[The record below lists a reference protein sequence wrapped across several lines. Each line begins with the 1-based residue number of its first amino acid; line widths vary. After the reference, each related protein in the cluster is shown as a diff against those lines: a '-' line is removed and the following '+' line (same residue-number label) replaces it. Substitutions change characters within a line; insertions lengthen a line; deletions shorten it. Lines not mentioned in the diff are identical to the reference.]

1 MARQAGSKDIELS
14 VETVFNVLSMLEREG
29 VLKAFMDDCE
39 AKGLKL
45 RASPA
50 LYALGRAAL
59 GALPGLEAVGPDCPA
74 CPPRP

>member
-1 MARQAGSKDIELS
+1 MARQAGSKDIELT

-29 VLKAFMDDCE
+29 ALKAFADECE

-45 RASPA
+45 KVTPA

-59 GALPGLEAVGPDCPA
+59 GALPGVEAAGPDCPA
-74 CPPRP
+74 CPPRR